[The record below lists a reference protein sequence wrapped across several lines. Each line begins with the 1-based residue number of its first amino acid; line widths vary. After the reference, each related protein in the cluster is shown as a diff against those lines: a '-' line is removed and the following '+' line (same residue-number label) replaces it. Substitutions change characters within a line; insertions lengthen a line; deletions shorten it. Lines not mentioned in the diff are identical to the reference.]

1 MKRRELLALAGASVA
16 LSVAPGA
23 RAQAWP
29 TRTLRMILTAPPGS
43 SIDVLGRIVGDKLK
57 DRLGQTVVPENR
69 AQAGGTIGTDTIA
82 KADKDGYTFGLS
94 FTGPLT
100 TAPYLYSKLAYD
112 PERDLAPIVLVG
124 TAPNILAVPSSLPVN
139 SFKEFIDYARARP
152 GQLNYASVGNGSA
165 SHLAMELLK
174 AQGKLFVVH
183 IPYNGAPPAVQAT
196 AAGDVQAIMSNPTSL
211 LPLIA
216 AKRLKPLAV
225 TGRTRWAAMKDL
237 PTVAESGF
245 RELRGGCLER
255 VRRTGRHATRDDR
268 TAESRDQHHPLKSRG
283 QASHR
288 ERGLGGRRRNT
299 SNNSPTSWPPNAHA
313 GSRSSRAAAL
323 GSTDRTVHGNHP
335 PAPARPAEGRHRLFR
350 RPRHQRRAALDAQR
364 RARSLTPTP
373 PTSAS
378 PTSPTTTTS
387 RARRCS
393 TAPRRRA

>member
-1 MKRRELLALAGASVA
+1 MKRRELLALASAGVA

-29 TRTLRMILTAPPGS
+29 NRTLRMILTAPPGS
-43 SIDVLGRIVGDKLK
+43 SIDVLGRIVGDRLK

-69 AQAGGTIGTDTIA
+69 AQAGGTLGTDTIA

-139 SFKEFIDYARARP
+139 SFKEFVDYARARP

-225 TGRTRWAAMKDL
+225 TGRTRWGAMKDL
-237 PTVAESGF
+237 PTIAESGF
-245 RELRGGCLER
+245 ANFEAVAWNGF
-255 VRRTGRHATRDDR
+255 V
-268 TAESRDQHHPLKSRG
+268 
-283 QASHR
+283 
-288 ERGLGGRRRNT
+288 
-299 SNNSPTSWPPNAHA
+299 
-313 GSRSSRAAAL
+313 
-323 GSTDRTVHGNHP
+323 
-335 PAPARPAEGRHRLFR
+335 APAGTPRATIEQLNREINTILANPEVKPRIESAGWDVVGGTPQQFADFMAAE
-350 RPRHQRRAALDAQR
+350 
-364 RARSLTPTP
+364 RARWQPVI
-373 PTSAS
+373 
-378 PTSPTTTTS
+378 
-387 RARRCS
+387 ARSGARLD
-393 TAPRRRA
+393 